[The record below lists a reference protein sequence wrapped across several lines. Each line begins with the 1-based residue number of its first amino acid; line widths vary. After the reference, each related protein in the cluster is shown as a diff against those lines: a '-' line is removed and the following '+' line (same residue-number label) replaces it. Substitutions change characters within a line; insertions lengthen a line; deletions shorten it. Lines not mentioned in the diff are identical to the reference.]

1 MGIQAQESVPPLSE
15 YPVASDDTEET
26 EDFLRAWKFALYS
39 LTSEN
44 VLQLFK
50 PTLSPF
56 FCTSLMICYS
66 LFLRIQPPWL
76 YITIWHWPSG
86 ELGRAPRHGC
96 RIQAR
101 PRGIHKHPSTQNSL
115 FSLQRSFQIYGS
127 KKPWTLS
134 VTLIGTVFTCQTK

>member
-15 YPVASDDTEET
+15 DPVATGDTEET

-56 FCTSLMICYS
+56 FCTSLMIPLSQNSAS
-66 LFLRIQPPWL
+66 LTVHHHLTL
-76 YITIWHWPSG
+76 TIR
-86 ELGRAPRHGC
+86 RARQG
-96 RIQAR
+96 
-101 PRGIHKHPSTQNSL
+101 PST
-115 FSLQRSFQIYGS
+115 
-127 KKPWTLS
+127 
-134 VTLIGTVFTCQTK
+134 